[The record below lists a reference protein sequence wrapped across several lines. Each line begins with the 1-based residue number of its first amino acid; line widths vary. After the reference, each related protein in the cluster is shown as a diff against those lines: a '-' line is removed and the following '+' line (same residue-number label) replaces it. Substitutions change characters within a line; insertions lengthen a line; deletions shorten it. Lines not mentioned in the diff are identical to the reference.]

1 MGRLATS
8 LRRAKPEDAAICG
21 RICFDAFSEINAK
34 HNFPP
39 EIPSA
44 EAGTGLLGMLFS
56 HPKFY
61 TLVAE
66 IDGLVVGSNCLDER
80 SAIAGVGPV
89 TVDPSAQNQGVGR
102 SLMNGVIDR
111 SREADFAGIRLVQAA
126 FHGRSLSLYSKL
138 GFQVREPLVVMRG
151 PAIGLAMDGHRIRS
165 AGAEDIDAC
174 NEICMGVHGHDR
186 AGELTEAVAQGT
198 AIVVERHG
206 RVTGYATS
214 FGYFG
219 HAAGESTP
227 DLLALIAAAKEFPEP
242 GILVPT
248 RNAELFSWCLAKGL
262 RVVLPMNLMTIGFYK
277 DPNGAYLPSIL
288 Y

>member
-1 MGRLATS
+1 MGRIAIS
-8 LRRAKPEDAAICG
+8 LRRAKPEDAAVCG
-21 RICFDAFSEINAK
+21 RICFDAFSAINAQ

-39 EIPSA
+39 EVPSA
-44 EAGTGLLGMLFS
+44 EAGAGLLGMLFS

-89 TVDPSAQNQGVGR
+89 SVNPSAQNQGVGR
-102 SLMNGVIDR
+102 SLMDGVMDR
-111 SREADFAGIRLVQAA
+111 AREADFAGIRLVQAA
-126 FHGRSLSLYSKL
+126 FHGRSLSLYAKL

-151 PAIGLAMDGHRIRS
+151 PAIGLAMDGYVVRT
-165 AGAEDIDAC
+165 AGPEDMVAC

-186 AGELTEAVAQGT
+186 AGELAEAIAQGT
-198 AIVVERHG
+198 AIVVERNG
-206 RVTGYATS
+206 RITGYATS

-227 DLLALIAAAKEFPEP
+227 DVLALIAAAKEFPEP

-277 DPNGAYLPSIL
+277 DPDGAYLPSIL

>member
-1 MGRLATS
+1 MGKNTVTI
-8 LRRAKPEDAAICG
+8 RRATPEDAAVCG
-21 RICFDAFSEINAK
+21 RICFDAFSAIDAQ

-44 EAGTGLLGMLFS
+44 EAGAGLLGMLFS

-66 IDGLVVGSNCLDER
+66 LDGRIVGSNCLDER
-80 SAIAGVGPV
+80 SGIAGVGPV
-89 TVDPSAQNQGVGR
+89 TVDPWAQNQGVGR
-102 SLMNGVIDR
+102 LLMTAVMSR
-111 SREADFAGIRLVQAA
+111 SREADFAGTRLVQAA
-126 FHGRSLSLYSKL
+126 FHLRSLSLYSKL

-151 PAIGLAMDGHRIRS
+151 PAIGLAIDGYVVRT
-165 AGAEDIDAC
+165 AGPADMDAC
-174 NEICMGVHGHDR
+174 NEICVGVHGHER
-186 AGELTEAVAQGT
+186 AGELAEAIAQGT
-198 AIVVERHG
+198 AVVVERNG

-227 DLLALIAAAKEFPEP
+227 DIQALIAAAKEFPEP

-262 RVVLPMNLMTIGFYK
+262 RVVQPMNLMTMGFYK
-277 DPNGAYLPSIL
+277 DPDGAYLPSIF

>member
-1 MGRLATS
+1 MGRIATS

-21 RICFDAFSEINAK
+21 RICFDAFSAINAQ

-44 EAGTGLLGMLFS
+44 EASTGLLGMLFS

-61 TLVAE
+61 TVVAE
-66 IDGLVVGSNCLDER
+66 VDGRIVGSNCLDER
-80 SAIAGVGPV
+80 SGIAGVGPV
-89 TVDPSAQNQGVGR
+89 SVDPSAQNQGVGR
-102 SLMNGVIDR
+102 SLMDGVMNR

-126 FHGRSLSLYSKL
+126 FHLRSLSLYSKL

-151 PAIGLAMDGHRIRS
+151 PAIGLAIDGYAVRAAS
-165 AGAEDIDAC
+165 PEDMDAC
-174 NEICMGVHGHDR
+174 NEICVGVHGHDR
-186 AGELTEAVAQGT
+186 AGELSEAIAQGT
-198 AIVVERHG
+198 AIVVERNG

-227 DLLALIAAAKEFPEP
+227 DIEALIAAAREFPEP

-248 RNAELFSWCLAKGL
+248 RNAELFSWCLANGL
-262 RVVLPMNLMTIGFYK
+262 RMVQPMNLMSMGFYK
-277 DPNGAYLPSIL
+277 DPDGAYLPSIL

>member
-1 MGRLATS
+1 MGNKATII
-8 LRRAKPEDAAICG
+8 RRANPEDAAVCG
-21 RICFDAFSEINAK
+21 RICFDAFSAINAH
-34 HNFPP
+34 HNFPS

-44 EAGTGLLGMLFS
+44 EAGAGLLGMLFS
-56 HPKFY
+56 HPRFY

-66 IDGLVVGSNCLDER
+66 VDGRIVGSNCLDER
-80 SAIAGVGPV
+80 SGIAGVGPV

-102 SLMNGVIDR
+102 RLMDGVVNR
-111 SREADFAGIRLVQAA
+111 SREADFAGIRLVQGS
-126 FHGRSLSLYSKL
+126 FHLRSLSLYSKL

-151 PAIGLAMDGHRIRS
+151 PAIGLAIDGYVVRA
-165 AGAEDIDAC
+165 AGPEDMDAC
-174 NEICMGVHGHDR
+174 NEICVGVHGHDR
-186 AGELTEAVAQGT
+186 AGELAEAIAQGT
-198 AIVVERHG
+198 ATIVERNG

-227 DLLALIAAAKEFPEP
+227 DIQALIAAAKEFPEP

-248 RNAELFSWCLAKGL
+248 RNAGLFSWCLAKGL
-262 RVVLPMNLMTIGFYK
+262 RVVLPMNLMTMGFYK
-277 DPNGAYLPSIL
+277 DPDGAYLPSIL

>member
-44 EAGTGLLGMLFS
+44 EAGAGLLGMLFS

-151 PAIGLAMDGHRIRS
+151 PAIGLAMDGHRIRA

>member
-1 MGRLATS
+1 MENS
-8 LRRAKPEDAAICG
+8 IVIRRAAPDDAAACG
-21 RICFDAFSEINAK
+21 RICFEAFSAINAE

-44 EAGTGLLGMLFS
+44 EAGAGLLGMLFS
-56 HPKFY
+56 HPGFY

-66 IDGLVVGSNCLDER
+66 VDGRIVGSNCLDER

-102 SLMNGVIDR
+102 LLMHAVLER
-111 SREADFAGIRLVQAA
+111 AREAGFAGVRLVQSS
-126 FHGRSLSLYSKL
+126 FHLRSLSLYSKL

-151 PAIGLAMDGHRIRS
+151 PAIGLRVEGYTVRD
-165 AGAEDIDAC
+165 AGTNDLDAC
-174 NEICMGVHGHDR
+174 NRICRGVHGHDR
-186 AGELTEAVAQGT
+186 TGELREAIGQGSAT
-198 AIVVERHG
+198 VVERSG
-206 RVTGYATS
+206 RVCGYATS

-219 HAAGESTP
+219 HVVGESTP
-227 DLLALIAAAKEFPEP
+227 DAQALISAAKEFPEP

-248 RNAELFSWCLAKGL
+248 RNAELFSWCLTNGL
-262 RVVLPMNLMTIGFYK
+262 RAVLPMNLMTMGLYNE
-277 DPNGAYLPSIL
+277 PQGAYLPCIL